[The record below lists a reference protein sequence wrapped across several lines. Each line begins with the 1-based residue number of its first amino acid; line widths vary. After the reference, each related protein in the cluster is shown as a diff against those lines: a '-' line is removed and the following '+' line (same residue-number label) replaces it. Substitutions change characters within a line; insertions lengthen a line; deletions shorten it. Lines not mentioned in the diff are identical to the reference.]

1 MMYFKKS
8 LIGGVLLHS
17 FQFLFTLLCGYALS
31 DLLERAT
38 AGTTAELSAALWGIF
53 ALFAVGLPLIYLL
66 RRYIAPLRRTER
78 QKWREVLYG
87 KMLRRQIEVNNLG
100 ELETQF
106 TENAD
111 TVASFYQDSIPAA
124 IEGLGMMV
132 GCGALLC
139 SAHIGLGLLLFTLS
153 LSQLL
158 PTVVYEK
165 WAKRKYEST
174 LDALE
179 DYDSRLAQGRAG
191 ITTLKAY
198 GRERWFADKLH
209 EATEGSVQAE
219 RGIQQ
224 TYAVENIVFRLVD
237 NLLRYGSYLII
248 GVFVAYGQIS
258 ITDTPILVVLTGYL
272 YDGVKSVFD
281 GVEKGFAFQVA
292 SKHLKE
298 LPEIQ
303 CITTCQH
310 LLEVKHISKSYGT
323 NAVLQDISCTVEAGE
338 KILLCGENG
347 CGKSTL
353 LQIILGLLP
362 ADSGTVALGT
372 ERIGFALQEEAA
384 LPLTGAELLNDLTEH
399 RSVDREQAETHLK
412 NFRITDELMKKPL
425 TEWSMGEKKK
435 FYLSAAF
442 ARPCDLLILD
452 EPTNHLDTEAQ
463 EYLFQLMNETP
474 RALLVTAHTGAIPI
488 AWVRVIPLKGGNSD
502 EG

>member
-1 MMYFKKS
+1 MRYFKKS
-8 LIGGVLLHS
+8 LLFGVLLHS
-17 FQFLFTLLCGYALS
+17 LQVLFALLCGYALS
-31 DLLERAT
+31 ELLKQAT
-38 AGTTAELSAALWGIF
+38 TETTTALSNALWGILG
-53 ALFAVGLPLIYLL
+53 LFAVGLPVIYLL
-66 RRYIAPLRRTER
+66 RRHLAPLRRAER
-78 QKWREVLYG
+78 QAWTEALYV
-87 KMLRRQIEVNNLG
+87 KMLRRQIKVNSLG

-111 TVASFYQDSIPAA
+111 TVATFYQDSIPAA
-124 IEGLGMMV
+124 IEGLGIMV
-132 GCGALLC
+132 GCGLLLC
-139 SAHIGLGLLLFTLS
+139 SAHIGLGLLLFALG

-158 PTVVYEK
+158 PTLVYEK

-209 EATEGSVQAE
+209 EATVGSLQAE

-224 TYAVENIVFRLVD
+224 TYAIENIVFRLVD

-248 GVFVAYGQIS
+248 GVFVIYGQIS

-292 SKHLKE
+292 SKRLRE

-303 CITTCQH
+303 RSTACQH
-310 LLEVKHISKSYGT
+310 LLEVKHIYKSYGT
-323 NAVLQDISCTVEAGE
+323 NAVLQDISYTVEAGE
-338 KILLCGENG
+338 KILLCGGNG

-372 ERIGFALQEEAA
+372 ERVGFALQEEAA
-384 LPLTGAELLNDLTEH
+384 LPLTGAELLNDLTEQCAI
-399 RSVDREQAETHLK
+399 DREQAETHLK
-412 NFRITDELMKKPL
+412 NFRITEELMQKPL
-425 TEWSMGEKKK
+425 TDWSMGEKKK

-452 EPTNHLDTEAQ
+452 EPTNHLDVEAQ
-463 EYLFQLMNETP
+463 AYLFQLMNETP
-474 RALLVTAHTGAIPI
+474 RALLVTSHRGAIPLEW
-488 AWVRVIPLKGGNSD
+488 ARVIPLKGGNSD
-502 EG
+502 EA